1 MISLSLEL
9 WGLESKVS
17 AFVEDV
23 QEQMRSE
30 VAAVQ
35 SDELS
40 LESETF
46 LRQYVAMNNPFCRL
60 AVSGI
65 LSFACHGFDFGGRP
79 VNIGVAIIATLVLGV
94 PYYN

>member
-46 LRQYVAMNNPFCRL
+46 LRQYVAMNQPVLPLGCLRHSELRL
-60 AVSGI
+60 SWI
-65 LSFACHGFDFGGRP
+65 RFWRQACKYRGRNNCHSCFGGS
-79 VNIGVAIIATLVLGV
+79 LL
-94 PYYN
+94 